1 MKDVSES
8 AHECSGI
15 TGSEQ
20 RPAVDSSKGRLESA
34 LGVKNLSQRNHREAN
49 SFFETSE

>member
-20 RPAVDSSKGRLESA
+20 RPAVDRRRGGSSP
-34 LGVKNLSQRNHREAN
+34 H
-49 SFFETSE
+49 